1 MADRRSAGS
10 LYYKVALLKREDVDD
25 GMGNTVGQEWVEQFQ
40 TRAEFIHLRG
50 GEAVI
55 AGRLQGKHTQV
66 IRVRNSSNT
75 RLISTDWMLR
85 DVRTGKS
92 FNIRD
97 IEHEVNRQF
106 IALTCESGVATG

>member
-1 MADRRSAGS
+1 MADNRSAGS

-25 GMGNTVGQEWVEQFQ
+25 GQGNTQGKFVEQFQ

-50 GEAVI
+50 TEAVM

-66 IRVRNSSNT
+66 IRVRNSSST

>member
-1 MADRRSAGS
+1 MAKAGS
-10 LYYKVALLKREDVDD
+10 GQLHYQVALLKREDVDD
-25 GMGNTVGQEWVEQFQ
+25 GMGNTVSDFVEQFQ

-50 GEAVI
+50 SEAVM

-75 RLISTDWMLR
+75 RLISTDWMVR

-97 IEHEVNRQF
+97 IEQEVNRQF